1 MESINHDLQASYS
14 VIKLL
19 EGSNLNS
26 ERVFQSLPGVFA
38 IINEKGEILRG
49 NKTVANHLNCQ
60 FEDILKK
67 PFANLFAEENWTI
80 FSKHLNQLRNRGID
94 REHVEFELGIED
106 PDMISGER
114 VHYWHLGTM
123 NVSSP
128 AEGDL
133 TIIIGEDIS
142 LLRESE
148 QKLNEV
154 FSTIPLGIFTINL
167 EGKIEDYYSSH
178 LELLLGQKDLTGR
191 TIGNVLFEPIMDDLT
206 EEEQEGVVSL
216 DFILGQ
222 GASTYDMLEPFFPKQ
237 IFFPVPHQEDKGR
250 WLKIKYQ
257 PVIYDDTVKRLLV
270 ILEDRTE
277 IVKTREIQKKARLLE
292 DQSIQR
298 VFQLKQ
304 LDAGGLHLYL
314 KELGHLIQRLE
325 EEQKTQV
332 GKNKLFATTHGIKGI
347 ARVAGFT
354 FLQAAA
360 SNLESSFQNTTDI
373 ISDNVDKRFQELF
386 NEYAAIFSL
395 YKAIY
400 PEKASLFSAKETG
413 KSNEEKDNPLGD
425 MFSRYNSLLNAPSSL
440 NKTFQID
447 QLFWGLLSYH
457 YTFAS
462 TLEEGL
468 QTQAAKT
475 AKSLGKKV
483 IIHFDWGNVLVKTSV
498 LSALN
503 ECLIHLIN
511 NAIDHG
517 IESPEDRIKAGKEPV
532 GNVKI
537 IVGEKDS
544 VLTCDVSDDGKG
556 LDDIKI
562 RETAAQKGIKTT
574 LELTEMSN
582 SEILQLIL
590 HPGFSTAKSVTDTSG
605 RGIGMEAVTSN
616 LEKFRGAI
624 HIESNKGIGTNFH
637 LSFQLIG
644 RDDLQFAKRCYPL
657 SYFKK
662 VINDYLDTIIR
673 DHQFDIE
680 TDFEKG
686 FEKGVYYGD
695 LVKAIVCFST
705 YIGNYASKGK
715 LLVQFSLAKDFY
727 IRCSCKVVEPK
738 QSQVTTPQFKT
749 PLQLCSYF
757 IQKDNGVLLEKDS
770 IVDLQIP
777 CYFHAKG
784 APDLFIGF
792 TQKVDP
798 KLAKSTFNKI
808 KEVASEL
815 DVNVEFSGNKEK
827 VNMLIYPSISKHR
840 NKLLL
845 PYPGFT
851 VNSSKKMIQHDML
864 GGIERLVTLN
874 KRKNS
879 SQDNK

>member
-1 MESINHDLQASYS
+1 MKY
-14 VIKLL
+14 
-19 EGSNLNS
+19 
-26 ERVFQSLPGVFA
+26 FQ
-38 IINEKGEILRG
+38 
-49 NKTVANHLNCQ
+49 
-60 FEDILKK
+60 
-67 PFANLFAEENWTI
+67 PFPW
-80 FSKHLNQLRNRGID
+80 
-94 REHVEFELGIED
+94 EF
-106 PDMISGER
+106 
-114 VHYWHLGTM
+114 
-123 NVSSP
+123 
-128 AEGDL
+128 
-133 TIIIGEDIS
+133 
-142 LLRESE
+142 
-148 QKLNEV
+148 
-154 FSTIPLGIFTINL
+154 FTINL

-178 LELLLGQKDLTGR
+178 LELLLAQKDLTGQ
-191 TIGNVLFEPIMDDLT
+191 TISNVLFEPIMDNLT
-206 EEEQEGVVSL
+206 DEEQEGVVSL

-222 GASTYDMLEPFFPKQ
+222 GAATYDMLEPFFPKQ
-237 IFFPVPHQEDKGR
+237 IFYPLPHQEEKGR

-277 IVKTREIQKKARLLE
+277 IVKTKEIQKKARLLE

-298 VFQLKQ
+298 LFQLKQ
-304 LDAGGLHLYL
+304 VDTSGLHLYL
-314 KELGHLIQRLE
+314 RELGNLIQRLE
-325 EEQKTQV
+325 EEQNTQA

-354 FLQAAA
+354 FLQTAAA
-360 SNLESSFQNTTDI
+360 NLESSFQNTTDI
-373 ISDNVDKRFQELF
+373 ISDNVNKRFQELF
-386 NEYAAIFSL
+386 NEYFAIFSL

-400 PEKASLFSAKETG
+400 PEKAGFTSSKE
-413 KSNEEKDNPLGD
+413 NEKPDKEKDNPLGD

-457 YTFAS
+457 YTFAG

-468 QTQAAKT
+468 QNQAAKT

-517 IESPEDRIKAGKEPV
+517 VESPEDRIKAGKEPS
-532 GNVKI
+532 GNVRI
-537 IVGEKDS
+537 IVSEKGS
-544 VLTCDVSDDGKG
+544 VLTCDVSDDGEG
-556 LDDIKI
+556 LDDFKI
-562 RETAAQKGIKTT
+562 RESATQKGIKTN

-590 HPGFSTAKSVTDTSG
+590 HPGFSTAESVTDTSG
-605 RGIGMEAVTSN
+605 RGIGMEAVTGN

-624 HIESNKGIGTNFH
+624 HIESHKGIGTNFH

-662 VINDYLDTIIR
+662 VTRDYLETIIK

-680 TDFEKG
+680 IDFEKG

-715 LLVQFSLAKDFY
+715 LLVQFSLAKDYY
-727 IRCSCKVVEPK
+727 IRCSCKVAEPK
-738 QSQVTTPQFKT
+738 QSRVIIPQFNSS
-749 PLQLCSYF
+749 LQLCNYL
-757 IQKDNGVLLEKDS
+757 ILKDNGVLIEKDS
-770 IVDLQIP
+770 ILDLQIP

-784 APDLFIGF
+784 APHLIIGF

-798 KLAKSTFNKI
+798 KLAKTTFNKI

-815 DVNVEFSGNKEK
+815 DVNVELSGDKDK
-827 VNMLIYPSISKHR
+827 VNMLIYPSISKNR
-840 NKLLL
+840 KKLLL

-864 GGIERLVTLN
+864 GGIERLVTLK
-874 KRKNS
+874 KRKN
-879 SQDNK
+879 DFRENN